1 MLSEHTKILE
11 FNKYQ
16 KSEKGP
22 FIIYADIQCL
32 IQEIGGCKNNLE
44 NLFTSKPTYS
54 IRSFKVYN

>member
-32 IQEIGGCKNNLE
+32 IQEIGGCKNNL
-44 NLFTSKPTYS
+44 
-54 IRSFKVYN
+54 